1 MELHQLRI
9 LRELADLGSVNAVA
23 KALFV
28 SPSAVSQHLAQLQRS
43 FPAPLTQKQ
52 GRRLALT
59 AEGKLLASAA
69 ASVASTLAEA
79 SAKIRTQEQDREAP
93 IHISGFHSIG
103 QTIFAPLLAYPE
115 GRLPPLHFS
124 DEDVSQQDFP
134 ALTSSYDLVLA
145 HRMPHTAP
153 WPEDRIAVIPLAFEP
168 LDVAIHA
175 NHPLAAFDQL
185 APEQIIDERWVV
197 SRAGYS
203 PADVLETI
211 AALAGKAPNIKH
223 RVNDYAT
230 AGALVEAS
238 GCLGILPRFTARKS
252 LAESVT
258 LRPLKGL
265 NSGRQIDILL
275 RAEHLHRSTVNEVIE
290 AIRSTVRRLVIN

>member
-28 SPSAVSQHLAQLQRS
+28 SPSAVSQHLAQLQRN
-43 FPAPLTQKQ
+43 FPAPLTQKE
-52 GRRLALT
+52 GRRLVLT
-59 AEGKLLASAA
+59 PEGKLLASAA

-79 SAKIRTQEQDREAP
+79 SAKIRTQEQDHDVP
-93 IHISGFHSIG
+93 IRIAGFHSIG

-115 GRLPPLHFS
+115 GQLPPLHFS

-168 LDVAIHA
+168 LDIAIHKD
-175 NHPLAAFDQL
+175 HRLAKFEEL
-185 APEQIIDERWVV
+185 SPEQVIDERWVV
-197 SRAGYS
+197 SRSGYS

-211 AALAGKAPNIKH
+211 AALAGKAPRVEH

-238 GCLGILPRFTARKS
+238 DCLGILPRFTARKT
-252 LAESVT
+252 LDESVT
-258 LRPLKGL
+258 LRPIRGIR
-265 NSGRQIDILL
+265 SGRQIDLLL
-275 RAEHLHRSTVNEVIE
+275 RAEHLHRKTVNDVIE
-290 AIRSTVRRLVIN
+290 AIRSTVKRLVVS